1 MLILNSMM
9 QLILPFH
16 VEVYLGTPVTPYPRL
31 THLVQRLRLVLAMP
45 GFVMV
50 KAG

>member
-16 VEVYLGTPVTPYPRL
+16 VEVYLGTPVTPHPRL
-31 THLVQRLRLVLAMP
+31 AHLVQRFCFILTIS

-50 KAG
+50 KTC